1 MIEDITRFTNL
12 YIVSIQDSFQRER
25 DAKQTTKD
33 EMLAF
38 IGLLFLCG
46 VTRQSHTNVQDIWE
60 TDGTGI
66 EIARACMSIKRFL
79 FLLRVIRFDNKAD
92 RPQRQVSDR
101 LAAIRRIFESF
112 VDNCKKNY
120 CIGELMT
127 IDETLVP
134 FRGRCGFIQ
143 YIPNKPAKYGIKLF
157 ALCDA
162 KMFYTANLEI
172 YCGKQPDGP
181 YSVSNKPADIVKR
194 LVEPSKGKNRNLTT
208 DNWYTSYP
216 LAKELLKNKITL
228 VGTLR
233 KNKKEIP
240 SEMMPNKTKPVN
252 SSMFAYQDD
261 ITLVSYCPKKN
272 KSVLLLSTMHSDGTV
287 DAESQKPDI
296 ILFYNSTKGGID
308 TIDQMC
314 GNYSV
319 QRKTKRYP
327 LVVFFHLL
335 NIGEINQSNVL
346 LNGINPDRE

>member
-1 MIEDITRFTNL
+1 
-12 YIVSIQDSFQRER
+12 
-25 DAKQTTKD
+25 
-33 EMLAF
+33 
-38 IGLLFLCG
+38 
-46 VTRQSHTNVQDIWE
+46 
-60 TDGTGI
+60 
-66 EIARACMSIKRFL
+66 MSIKIFL

-208 DNWYTSYP
+208 DNWYTSY
-216 LAKELLKNKITL
+216 LLTKN
-228 VGTLR
+228 
-233 KNKKEIP
+233 
-240 SEMMPNKTKPVN
+240 
-252 SSMFAYQDD
+252 Y
-261 ITLVSYCPKKN
+261 
-272 KSVLLLSTMHSDGTV
+272 
-287 DAESQKPDI
+287 
-296 ILFYNSTKGGID
+296 
-308 TIDQMC
+308 
-314 GNYSV
+314 
-319 QRKTKRYP
+319 
-327 LVVFFHLL
+327 
-335 NIGEINQSNVL
+335 
-346 LNGINPDRE
+346 